1 MFSGVPEAI
10 GYVPGWQM
18 NAEAERRIQLFS
30 IKPGIEKICKNVND
44 TILITDSVLKRV
56 QFSLKYIT
64 YTE

>member
-1 MFSGVPEAI
+1 
-10 GYVPGWQM
+10 M

>member
-1 MFSGVPEAI
+1 
-10 GYVPGWQM
+10 M

-44 TILITDSVLKRV
+44 TILITDCVLKRV

-64 YTE
+64 YTNTE